1 LETIGNLT
9 RSEEWKTSGQRDKD
23 AAVKDM
29 RAGREASDPEQ
40 GIGGPRVGQTE
51 TSLGNAVGC
60 EGMVENGK
68 AKQDRTD

>member
-1 LETIGNLT
+1 
-9 RSEEWKTSGQRDKD
+9 
-23 AAVKDM
+23 M
-29 RAGREASDPEQ
+29 RAAREASDPEQ
-40 GIGGPRVGQTE
+40 GIGGPRVGQME

>member
-1 LETIGNLT
+1 M
-9 RSEEWKTSGQRDKD
+9 SGQGDKD

-29 RAGREASDPEQ
+29 RTAREASDPEH
-40 GIGGPRVGQTE
+40 GVGGPRVGQME